1 MTGPPGKAAKHIAQ
15 QAIALGYVPKIQCKA
30 LKVQSKIC
38 NRLVDSFFPCKNH
51 ARTVQEGE
59 IMTFSE
65 RAKPLKNKGN
75 LTLKQIAEACNI
87 SESMASRYISGA
99 VVPPEDVARK
109 MLEILGAEEENTI
122 EGEPDMR
129 TALAMIKELYEARIS
144 DMWAT
149 IADLKDNL
157 SRERKEKW
165 VFFGLMAIAVA
176 FVFVLFWIDIT
187 NGRIGWYR
195 Y

>member
-1 MTGPPGKAAKHIAQ
+1 
-15 QAIALGYVPKIQCKA
+15 
-30 LKVQSKIC
+30 
-38 NRLVDSFFPCKNH
+38 
-51 ARTVQEGE
+51 
-59 IMTFSE
+59 MTFSE

-144 DMWAT
+144 DMWVT

-157 SRERKEKW
+157 SRERNEKW

>member
-87 SESMASRYISGA
+87 SESMVSRYINGQISNKLFKSGLI
-99 VVPPEDVARK
+99 R
-109 MLEILGAEEENTI
+109 L
-122 EGEPDMR
+122 
-129 TALAMIKELYEARIS
+129 
-144 DMWAT
+144 
-149 IADLKDNL
+149 
-157 SRERKEKW
+157 
-165 VFFGLMAIAVA
+165 
-176 FVFVLFWIDIT
+176 
-187 NGRIGWYR
+187 
-195 Y
+195 

>member
-1 MTGPPGKAAKHIAQ
+1 MAAPPGNAVKHIAQ
-15 QAIALGYVPKIQCKA
+15 RAIALGYVPKIQCNA

-144 DMWAT
+144 DMWVT
-149 IADLKDNL
+149 IADLK
-157 SRERKEKW
+157 
-165 VFFGLMAIAVA
+165 V
-176 FVFVLFWIDIT
+176 
-187 NGRIGWYR
+187 
-195 Y
+195 